1 VTGRSATLL
10 TLSDLIG
17 RGVATAD
24 GSPLGRLRDIGVTL
38 AEELPA
44 AALVSVRDDGARRVI
59 STRVEV
65 AGVGALE
72 PQPPPEEGSVLL
84 LARDV
89 LDRQIFDAH
98 GKRVSRVADVILEL
112 NHGTLRVA
120 AVETGSAGIMRR
132 LGLRRLAARLQPTLV
147 DWVDLHLLSGPGHAL
162 QLAAPAS
169 AIHRLDDERLAEL
182 VRRAPSR
189 HVADV
194 LEHIHPHRRAHVREL
209 LERAVPR
216 RRSTDP
222 LSSRKRAPS

>member
-1 VTGRSATLL
+1 VTGRGATLL

-17 RGVATAD
+17 RDVAAAD
-24 GSPLGRLRDIGVTL
+24 GAPLGRLRDVGVTL

-44 AALVSVRDDGARRVI
+44 ASLVSVHDDGARRTI
-59 STRVEV
+59 SAPVEV
-65 AGVGALE
+65 REVGALA
-72 PQPPPEEGSVLL
+72 PQPPPGDASVLF

-112 NHGTLRVA
+112 DRGTLRVA
-120 AVETGSAGIMRR
+120 AVETGAAGILRR
-132 LGLRRLAARLQPTLV
+132 LGLRRLAARLQPALV
-147 DWVDLHLLSGPGHAL
+147 DWSDLHLLSGPGHAL
-162 QLAAPAS
+162 QLAAPA
-169 AIHRLDDERLAEL
+169 AAVHRLDDERLAEL

-189 HVADV
+189 HSADV

-222 LSSRKRAPS
+222 LSARKRAPS